1 MRKLFNKLLNIALF
15 GMVLFALD
23 QVPERLGRMSKAAQN
38 LVQQVGYSG
47 PMQGIPSGVPDGY
60 EF

>member
-1 MRKLFNKLLNIALF
+1 MRKLFNKLLNIALL
-15 GMVLFALD
+15 GVVLFALD
-23 QVPERLGRMSKAAQN
+23 QVPERLDRMTRTTQS

>member
-23 QVPERLGRMSKAAQN
+23 QVPERLDRMSRTAQN
-38 LVQQVGYSG
+38 LVQQVNYPG
-47 PMQGIPSGVPDGY
+47 PMQGIPSGVPDDI
-60 EF
+60 EW

>member
-1 MRKLFNKLLNIALF
+1 MRKLFNTLLNIALF

-23 QVPERLGRMSKAAQN
+23 QVPERLDRMSRTAQN
-38 LVQQVGYSG
+38 LVQQVNYSG
-47 PMQGIPSGVPDGY
+47 PMPGIPSGVPDGY

>member
-1 MRKLFNKLLNIALF
+1 
-15 GMVLFALD
+15 MVLFALD
-23 QVPERLGRMSKAAQN
+23 QVPERLDRMSQTAQN